1 MQVALGRP
9 TSVECDFQIP
19 IKPMG
24 IGPSAAA
31 LLDNLMPGSKTRPIP
46 TTSVRS
52 HRLNPV
58 EKSLL
63 NLLSLV
69 ATATL
74 PHLEARIQEKQQDY
88 SDHTSQRV

>member
-1 MQVALGRP
+1 
-9 TSVECDFQIP
+9 
-19 IKPMG
+19 MG

-52 HRLNPV
+52 QRLNPV

-74 PHLEARIQEKQQDY
+74 PHLEACIQEKQQDY